1 MISLEVPGLA
11 TLPAYAAALATGWSP
26 NTTRD
31 VSAEQ
36 LAALRADPEAFLAA
50 LNRRGGGTVRLGNG
64 VEVPR
69 LPGCERWIWDGEFC
83 GRINLRFM
91 EGTEALPAFV
101 SGHIG
106 YAVVPWKRRRGYATE
121 ALRLM
126 LPLARAE
133 GLSGVEITCDADNE
147 ASRRVIVAN
156 GGVLLGTGLDW
167 AEPTKRKLVFRVPTE
182 RQEPA
187 A

>member
-1 MISLEVPGLA
+1 MISLEIPSLA
-11 TLPAYAAALATGWSP
+11 ALPAYAAALETGWSP

-36 LAALRADPEAFLAA
+36 LEALRADPEAFIAA
-50 LNRRGGGTVRLGNG
+50 LNQRGGGTVRLGNG
-64 VEVPR
+64 AEVPR

-91 EGTEALPAFV
+91 EGTEVLPAFV

-106 YAVVPWKRRRGYATE
+106 YAVVPWKRQRGYATE

-133 GLSGVEITCDADNE
+133 GLARVEITCDADNE
-147 ASRRVIVAN
+147 PSQRVILAN
-156 GGVLLGTGLDW
+156 GGVLMGSRFERAD
-167 AEPTKRKLVFRVPTE
+167 PTRPKLVFSVPTG
-182 RQEPA
+182 
-187 A
+187 

>member
-1 MISLEVPGLA
+1 MISLEIPGLA
-11 TLPAYAAALATGWSP
+11 ALPAYAAALATGWSP

-36 LAALRADPEAFLAA
+36 LEALRTDPEAFLAV
-50 LNRRGGGTVRLGNG
+50 LNRRGGGTVHLGNG
-64 VEVPR
+64 AEVPR

-126 LPLARAE
+126 LPLACAE
-133 GLSGVEITCDADNE
+133 GLANVEITCDADNE
-147 ASRRVIVAN
+147 ASRRVILAN
-156 GGVLLGTGLDW
+156 GGVLLGSRLEWTDP
-167 AEPTKRKLVFRVPTE
+167 ARHKLVFRVPTG
-182 RQEPA
+182 
-187 A
+187 

>member
-36 LAALRADPEAFLAA
+36 LEALRADPGAFLAA
-50 LNRRGGGTVRLGNG
+50 LNRRGGGTVRLGDG
-64 VEVPR
+64 TEVPR

-83 GRINLRFM
+83 GRINLRFQ

-133 GLSGVEITCDADNE
+133 GLSRVEITCDADNE
-147 ASRRVIVAN
+147 PSRRVIEAN
-156 GGVLLGTGLDW
+156 GGALQGSRLEWTD
-167 AEPTKRKLVFRVPTE
+167 PPRRKLVFLVPTG
-182 RQEPA
+182 
-187 A
+187 

>member
-1 MISLEVPGLA
+1 M
-11 TLPAYAAALATGWSP
+11 
-26 NTTRD
+26 
-31 VSAEQ
+31 
-36 LAALRADPEAFLAA
+36 
-50 LNRRGGGTVRLGNG
+50 RLGNG
-64 VEVPR
+64 AEVPR

-83 GRINLRFM
+83 GRINLRFL

-133 GLSGVEITCDADNE
+133 GLARVEITCDADNE
-147 ASRRVIVAN
+147 ASRRVILAN
-156 GGVLLGTGLDW
+156 GGVLLGSRLEW
-167 AEPTKRKLVFRVPTE
+167 AEPPTANWSSGCPRANYPSDYICVKMQRNGCVSFLAE
-182 RQEPA
+182 AYSSRP
-187 A
+187 